1 METIDRLLNTCKRV
15 RMLDEIIEIS
25 PKSIIPSYI
34 NMMNI
39 ELDLLDK
46 NLVAIELTI
55 NDFTENNDPNV
66 ANMDIFRLK
75 REIMRLKNELG
86 LRYKDSIT

>member
-1 METIDRLLNTCKRV
+1 
-15 RMLDEIIEIS
+15 MLDEIIEIS
-25 PKSIIPSYI
+25 PKAIVPSYI

-46 NLVAIELTI
+46 NLASVELVI
-55 NDFTENNDPNV
+55 NGFVDDNDQDV
-66 ANMDIFRLK
+66 TNMDVFRLK
-75 REIMRLKNELG
+75 REIKLLKNELK